1 MFVFA
6 GLFTVIASAAIMEW
20 LGLSTALGAFIAVM
34 LVIAV
39 SRVRKRLD

>member
-1 MFVFA
+1 
-6 GLFTVIASAAIMEW
+6 VIGGVCA
-20 LGLSTALGAFIAVM
+20 TALGAFISVM